1 MQWVH
6 PGATKKSNVP
16 MQPTQVVL
24 RGSWEMST
32 PTSLLVTLDL
42 SITRRQ
48 ALHLLRST
56 DTETRSKEF
65 ALATKV
71 GELNCYSYILS
82 VMVSYQA
89 CPHEQHGSFYLA

>member
-1 MQWVH
+1 
-6 PGATKKSNVP
+6 
-16 MQPTQVVL
+16 
-24 RGSWEMST
+24 MST

-65 ALATKV
+65 ALATKFS
-71 GELNCYSYILS
+71 CLS
-82 VMVSYQA
+82 LQDISRHLPPQGQNPGPWTLQLHHWTQA
-89 CPHEQHGSFYLA
+89 LGSPPFLQLCVQGIEGTEPFDP